1 MATIKEVLKY
11 PFSSWSRLFTVYIA
25 IIPIIGWFFVYGYFM
40 KILEA
45 VSKGQNKMLPSLD
58 DFWGTFRAGFM
69 FFVFGLVL
77 GIVMTIIRIVPVI
90 GLIGYLYLTF
100 LSPILVIQYITTR
113 SFSKGL
119 DFVEATKIMSNNI
132 RKFLILWV
140 KLIAVMLIW
149 AVASLPI
156 ITIIIT
162 IPAMMYAGYYL
173 YGDFY
178 REVMSGKSVAS
189 PKKVVKK
196 KAVKKKAKKK

>member
-1 MATIKEVLKY
+1 
-11 PFSSWSRLFTVYIA
+11 
-25 IIPIIGWFFVYGYFM
+25 
-40 KILEA
+40 
-45 VSKGQNKMLPSLD
+45 
-58 DFWGTFRAGFM
+58 
-69 FFVFGLVL
+69 
-77 GIVMTIIRIVPVI
+77 
-90 GLIGYLYLTF
+90 
-100 LSPILVIQYITTR
+100 
-113 SFSKGL
+113 
-119 DFVEATKIMSNNI
+119 MSNNI